1 MTVCII
7 VVNWNRWGDTIECL
21 ESVFRLEYRD
31 FQVVLCDNGST
42 DRSLENIRAWA
53 DGELPPVQAN
63 NALRDLTGSATHKP
77 RPVGGDKGRIKQPA
91 SSLPGSPALGAGSF
105 TFPPVP
111 KPIRYSE
118 YGYDDIER
126 LADATNEDV
135 PLVFIRTG
143 ANRGFAGGNNAG
155 LRYAMKR
162 RDMEFVWLLNNDTV
176 VHKDALTSMVGEMR
190 WNPSAGI
197 CGSKIISYFEP
208 DKVQSLGG
216 CRFNKWLG
224 ISAHIGAKTAAS
236 LAVDKSDVL
245 RQMAY
250 VTGTSMLVS
259 RPFLSDVGLMD
270 ERHFLYYEEIDWVI
284 RANNRYSLEFAPD
297 SVVYHK
303 EGASTGTTRS
313 YCADFYII
321 QSRILLTRHHFPYAL
336 PTVYLGLVCMLFN
349 RIRRNQ
355 WDRVALILRMAA
367 GSSRCRPAN

>member
-1 MTVCII
+1 MVCIVI
-7 VVNWNRWGDTIECL
+7 LNWNRWRDTIECL
-21 ESVFRLEYRD
+21 ESVFRLEQAD
-31 FQVVLCDNGST
+31 FQVVLCDNDSSDG
-42 DRSLENIRAWA
+42 SLEQFRAWA
-53 DGELPPVQAN
+53 KGEHPSVQPGSVP
-63 NALRDLTGSATHKP
+63 RDL
-77 RPVGGDKGRIKQPA
+77 
-91 SSLPGSPALGAGSF
+91 

-126 LADATNEDV
+126 IADATNEDAS
-135 PLVFIRTG
+135 LVLIRTG

-162 RDMEFVWLLNNDTV
+162 RDVEFVWLLNNDTV
-176 VHKDALTSMVGEMR
+176 VRKDALTHMVAAMR
-190 WNPSAGI
+190 QNPSAGI
-197 CGSKIISYFEP
+197 CGSKILSYFEP

-224 ISAHIGAKTAAS
+224 IPRHIGAKTAAS
-236 LAVDKSDVL
+236 LAVDKPAVL
-245 RQMAY
+245 RRMAY

-259 RPFLSDVGLMD
+259 RLFLDDVGLMD
-270 ERHFLYYEEIDWVI
+270 ERYFLYYEEIDWVI
-284 RANNRYSLEFAPD
+284 RAHNRYSLEFAPD
-297 SVVYHK
+297 SIVYHK

-313 YCADFYII
+313 YFADFYIV
-321 QSRILLTRHHFPYAL
+321 QSRIAFTRRHFPYAL

-367 GSSRCRPAN
+367 GASRCRPTNASR

>member
-1 MTVCII
+1 MVCII
-7 VVNWNRWGDTIECL
+7 IVNWNRWGDTIECL
-21 ESVFRLEYRD
+21 ESVFRLDYGD

-42 DRSLENIRAWA
+42 DRSLEAIKAWA
-53 DGELPPVQAN
+53 DGKRPSAQADH
-63 NALRDLTGSATHKP
+63 ALRD
-77 RPVGGDKGRIKQPA
+77 
-91 SSLPGSPALGAGSF
+91 F

-126 LADATNEDV
+126 LADATNEGA
-135 PLVFIRTG
+135 PLVLIRTG

-155 LRYAMKR
+155 LRFAMKR

-176 VHKDALTSMVGEMR
+176 VHRDALTSMVVEMR
-190 WNPSAGI
+190 RNPSAGI
-197 CGSKIISYFEP
+197 CGSKILSYFEP
-208 DKVQSLGG
+208 DMVQSLGG
-216 CRFNKWLG
+216 CRFNRWLG
-224 ISAHIGAKTAAS
+224 ISRHIGAKTAAS
-236 LAVDKSDVL
+236 LAVDKPDVL

-259 RPFLSDVGLMD
+259 RAFLRDVGLMD

-284 RANNRYSLEFAPD
+284 RAKKRYSLEFAPD

-313 YCADFYII
+313 YLADFYII
-321 QSRILLTRHHFPYAL
+321 QSRLLLTRHHFPYAL

-355 WDRVALILRMAA
+355 WDRVGLMLRMAT
-367 GSSRCRPAN
+367 GCSRRQPTN

>member
-1 MTVCII
+1 MVCIVI
-7 VVNWNRWGDTIECL
+7 LNWNRWGDTIECL
-21 ESVFRLEYRD
+21 ESVFRLEYGD

-42 DRSLENIRAWA
+42 DRSLEQIRAWA
-53 DGELPPVQAN
+53 DGELPSVQAGN
-63 NALRDLTGSATHKP
+63 VLRDL
-77 RPVGGDKGRIKQPA
+77 
-91 SSLPGSPALGAGSF
+91 

-126 LADATNEDV
+126 MADATKENA
-135 PLVFIRTG
+135 PLVLIRTG
-143 ANRGFAGGNNAG
+143 ANRGFAGGNNVG

-162 RDMEFVWLLNNDTV
+162 RDLEFVWLLNNDTV
-176 VHKDALTSMVGEMR
+176 VHKDALTGMVREMR
-190 WNPSAGI
+190 RNPSAGI

-236 LAVDKSDVL
+236 STVDKSDVL

-259 RPFLSDVGLMD
+259 RQFLNDVGLMD

-284 RANNRYSLEFAPD
+284 RANKRYSLEFTPD

-313 YCADFYII
+313 YLADFYII

-367 GSSRCRPAN
+367 GSSGCRPTNSSR